1 MKRNPQTEVT
11 KSALAATVAIVM
23 IGLTWLVYRL
33 TQPSIPDAF
42 VKVGQAFFEMFE
54 TGQVSQMELAAVD
67 KSGKALSFSVRK
79 TNGLWTIPSHYDY
92 PAEAVERLGRTTS
105 ELIGLER
112 RTLASSEKGAQAL
125 LGTLD
130 PTSEEGKADPENA
143 GKLLR
148 FTDSNGEPVFELIV
162 GKQVEQKTSG
172 ADSLLGLEE
181 PEERMFYVRVPSEK
195 DTYTAKL
202 DLDISTQFSD
212 WIEADLLELNAAEMR
227 QVNVDNS
234 RLEARQV
241 MTNQGIE
248 VRRVRVPGEELKLQK
263 ADDFSEWILPDL
275 NQEQETMNAEAV
287 NPLIRTIEAVELIG
301 VRPRHKYQGR
311 SVLDGNLEFQFPA
324 EVANDIPA
332 QQTILDELQDDLLS
346 RGFGLS
352 QDPESNQI
360 KLVSE
365 HGQLSTTTKDG
376 LVYTLYFGS
385 QIVGSEESI
394 EIGAADA
401 KPEPQADPAKED
413 DPHENPPGDKPN
425 PAEQATARFLLVRV
439 EHRPELMSDRPVAPQ
454 EPEPLVL
461 PEGVGEP
468 ANDAA
473 TPPPEATGE
482 QKEQVE
488 TGQSGDDQSADGSD
502 SESAESIDNGSVQ
515 SQVEQPGLPVKL
527 ATFSQQDQTPPVQQ
541 ETPPVQE
548 QTPPAQEQTPPAQEQ
563 TPPAQEQTPPAQE
576 QTPPAQE
583 QTPPVQEQTPPVQ
596 EQTPPAEG
604 AAPPVQ
610 GESASSTEGAQDP
623 TTPPTTP
630 EKGLSREDMQKA
642 LDAEFEQKKQ
652 AFADQKLQYE
662 LDVKEFESRTK
673 NAAEKAKRL
682 SERFADWYYV
692 VPSSDLD
699 RLRLTRAEV
708 VKPKD
713 IDATN
718 PLGLPP
724 GIPPGFQFPGGLPP
738 SQLPNQ

>member
-1 MKRNPQTEVT
+1 MKRNPQAEVT

-92 PAEAVERLGRTTS
+92 PAEAVERLSRTTS

-148 FTDSNGEPVFELIV
+148 FIDSNGEPVFELIV
-162 GKQVEQKTSG
+162 GKQVEKKTTG
-172 ADSLLGLEE
+172 NDSLLGLEE

-202 DLDISTQFSD
+202 DLDISTKFAD
-212 WIEADLLELNAAEMR
+212 WIDTELLELSAAEMR

-263 ADDFSEWILPDL
+263 ADDFAEWTLPDL
-275 NQEQETMNAEAV
+275 NQELEMMNAEAV
-287 NPLIRTIEAVELIG
+287 NPLIQTIEAVKLMG

-332 QQTILDELQDDLLS
+332 QQAILDELQDDLLS

-385 QIVGSEESI
+385 QVVGSEESI
-394 EIGAADA
+394 EIGTADA
-401 KPEPQADPAKED
+401 KPEAETDTTKEEDPAKAEAPKD
-413 DPHENPPGDKPN
+413 NPPADKPN
-425 PAEQATARFLLVRV
+425 PAEQPTARFLLVRV

-454 EPEPLVL
+454 EPERMVL
-461 PEGVGEP
+461 PDGVGEP
-468 ANDAA
+468 GNDA
-473 TPPPEATGE
+473 TNPPAEATGE
-482 QKEQVE
+482 QSEQSE
-488 TGQSGDDQSADGSD
+488 NGQSTDEQSTGGGEAA
-502 SESAESIDNGSVQ
+502 SAESVDNGTVQ
-515 SQVEQPGLPVKL
+515 SQVEAGVPVKL
-527 ATFSQQDQTPPVQQ
+527 AAFSQQDPATPTQQ
-541 ETPPVQE
+541 ETPPTQEQTPPTQE

-563 TPPAQEQTPPAQE
+563 TPPTQEQTPP
-576 QTPPAQE
+576 T
-583 QTPPVQEQTPPVQ
+583 
-596 EQTPPAEG
+596 EG
-604 AAPPVQ
+604 TAPPVQ
-610 GESASSTEGAQDP
+610 GESIPSTEATQDA
-623 TTPPTTP
+623 TTPPAAP
-630 EKGLSREDMQKA
+630 GQGLSREDMQKA
-642 LDAEFEQKKQ
+642 LDAEFEKQKQ
-652 AFADQKLQYE
+652 AFAEQKLQYE

-682 SERFADWYYV
+682 SERFADWYYL

-699 RLRLTRAEV
+699 RLRLTRKEV
-708 VKPKD
+708 IKPKD

-724 GIPPGFQFPGGLPP
+724 GAPPGFQLPGGLPP

>member
-1 MKRNPQTEVT
+1 
-11 KSALAATVAIVM
+11 
-23 IGLTWLVYRL
+23 
-33 TQPSIPDAF
+33 
-42 VKVGQAFFEMFE
+42 
-54 TGQVSQMELAAVD
+54 
-67 KSGKALSFSVRK
+67 LS
-79 TNGLWTIPSHYDY
+79 
-92 PAEAVERLGRTTS
+92 RTTY

-148 FTDSNGEPVFELIV
+148 FIDSNGEPVFELIV
-162 GKQVEQKTSG
+162 GKQVEKKTTG
-172 ADSLLGLEE
+172 NDSLLGLEE

-202 DLDISTQFSD
+202 DLDISTKFAD
-212 WIEADLLELNAAEMR
+212 WIDTELLELSAAEMR

-263 ADDFSEWILPDL
+263 ADDFAEWTLPDL
-275 NQEQETMNAEAV
+275 NQELEMMNAEAV
-287 NPLIRTIEAVELIG
+287 NPLIQTIEAVKLMG

-332 QQTILDELQDDLLS
+332 QQAILDELQDDLLS

-385 QIVGSEESI
+385 QVVGSEESI
-394 EIGAADA
+394 EIGTADA
-401 KPEPQADPAKED
+401 KPEPETDAAKEEDPAKAED
-413 DPHENPPGDKPN
+413 PKDNPPADKPN
-425 PAEQATARFLLVRV
+425 PAEQPTARFLLVRV

-454 EPEPLVL
+454 EPERMVL
-461 PEGVGEP
+461 PDGVGEP
-468 ANDAA
+468 GNDA
-473 TPPPEATGE
+473 TNPPAEATGE
-482 QKEQVE
+482 QSEQSE
-488 TGQSGDDQSADGSD
+488 NGQSTDEQSTGGG
-502 SESAESIDNGSVQ
+502 EAESVDNGTVQ
-515 SQVEQPGLPVKL
+515 SQVEAGVPVKL
-527 ATFSQQDQTPPVQQ
+527 AAFSQQDPATPTQQQTPP
-541 ETPPVQE
+541 T
-548 QTPPAQEQTPPAQEQ
+548 
-563 TPPAQEQTPPAQE
+563 
-576 QTPPAQE
+576 
-583 QTPPVQEQTPPVQ
+583 
-596 EQTPPAEG
+596 EG
-604 AAPPVQ
+604 TAPPVQ
-610 GESASSTEGAQDP
+610 GESIPSTEATQDA
-623 TTPPTTP
+623 TNPPAAP
-630 EKGLSREDMQKA
+630 GQGLSREDMQKA
-642 LDAEFEQKKQ
+642 LDAEFEKQKQ
-652 AFADQKLQYE
+652 AFAAQKLQYE

-682 SERFADWYYV
+682 SERFADWYYL

-699 RLRLTRAEV
+699 RLRLTRKEV
-708 VKPKD
+708 IKPKD

-724 GIPPGFQFPGGLPP
+724 GAPPGFQLPGGLPP